1 MKLARHAP
9 AGRPVPRA
17 VFAAGRQEG
26 RSPWPGLH
34 SELFASGTAAL
45 GAALK
50 LALGQLPPG
59 APRRVTLPAYAC
71 PNLVA
76 ATLWAE
82 GTPEYYDL
90 APDASGPASGVVESL
105 SRSRDFVM
113 LHVDAFGA
121 DTLPASIS
129 GVPEGLV
136 VHDLAQSFAPFL
148 EGWRPRARFS
158 IASFGRAK
166 PLSLTLGGALIAA
179 LPAGSIALA
188 EGNLPTVDVSGA
200 KLSLRAA
207 VYALSLHP
215 AAFGFLSRIPAL
227 GIGQTSFAPLTHADR
242 LPREWHTALA
252 AAVAELRGSLPL
264 ITAQTA
270 AMLRLARE
278 SGAQVPACALAA
290 EGLFP
295 LWRVPVLCPDSE
307 SATVI
312 AREGAHLGLSRLY
325 SRPLPQIMG
334 MAAAEVAPRWP
345 NATGIAGRLI
355 TLPTHGRLG
364 ERRESQLRRL
374 LESRLR

>member
-17 VFAAGRQEG
+17 VFAAGRRKG
-26 RSPWPGLH
+26 LSPWPGLH
-34 SELFASGTAAL
+34 TELFGSGTAAL
-45 GAALK
+45 GVALK
-50 LALGQLPPG
+50 LALGQLPEG
-59 APRRVTLPAYAC
+59 APRRVALPAYAC

-76 ATLWAE
+76 ATLWA
-82 GTPEYYDL
+82 GGIPEYYDL
-90 APDASGPASGVVESL
+90 SPDVSGPVPGVVESL

-121 DTLPASIS
+121 DTLPASVS
-129 GVPEGLV
+129 AAPEGLV
-136 VHDLAQSFAPFL
+136 IHDLAQSFAPFL

-158 IASFGRAK
+158 VASFGRAK

-179 LPAGSIALA
+179 LPAGSAALV
-188 EGNLPTVDVSGA
+188 EGNSPTVDVSGS
-200 KLSLRAA
+200 KLSLRAF

-215 AAFGFLSRIPAL
+215 TAFGVLSRIPAL

-242 LPREWHTALA
+242 LPPRWH
-252 AAVAELRGSLPL
+252 AAVAAAIAELHGSLPL
-264 ITAQTA
+264 IATQTED
-270 AMLRLARE
+270 MLRLARE
-278 SGAQVPACALAA
+278 SGAQVPASALAA
-290 EGLFP
+290 EGRFP
-295 LWRVPVLCPDSE
+295 LWRVPVLCPDSA

-312 AREGAHLGLSRLY
+312 AREGTHLGLSRLY
-325 SRPLPQIMG
+325 LRPLPQIMG
-334 MAAAEVAPRWP
+334 RAATEVAQLWP

>member
-1 MKLARHAP
+1 MTLARHAP

-17 VFAAGRQEG
+17 VFAAGRRNG
-26 RSPWPGLH
+26 LSPWPGLH
-34 SELFASGTAAL
+34 TELFGSGTAAL
-45 GAALK
+45 GAAIK
-50 LALGQLPPG
+50 LALGVLPEG
-59 APRRVTLPAYAC
+59 APRRVALPAYAC

-76 ATLWAE
+76 ATLWAD
-82 GTPEYYDL
+82 GIPEYYDL

-105 SRSRDFVM
+105 SHSRDFVM

-121 DTLPASIS
+121 DTLPASVS
-129 GVPEGLV
+129 AVPEGLV
-136 VHDLAQSFAPFL
+136 IHDLAQSFAPFL
-148 EGWRPRARFS
+148 EDWRPRARFNV
-158 IASFGRAK
+158 ASFGRAK

-179 LPAGSIALA
+179 LPAGSA
-188 EGNLPTVDVSGA
+188 ELVDGSSPTVDVSGS

-215 AAFGFLSRIPAL
+215 AAFGVLSRIPAL
-227 GIGQTSFAPLTHADR
+227 GIGRTSFTPLTHADR
-242 LPREWHTALA
+242 LPQEWQAAIA

-270 AMLRLARE
+270 DMLRLARE
-278 SGAQVPACALAA
+278 SGARVPASALAA
-290 EGLFP
+290 EGRFP

-312 AREGAHLGLSRLY
+312 AREGAYLGLSRLY
-325 SRPLPQIMG
+325 LRPLPQIMG
-334 MAAAEVAPRWP
+334 MAATEVAPLWP
-345 NATGIAGRLI
+345 NAAGIAARLI